1 MSPARHPTRAITRE
15 IRTRRPKRRG
25 PERREL
31 ETLGWPDTAI
41 RVSDVMARSPVT
53 VHRGARVGAA
63 WKLMRKRRL
72 RHLPVL
78 DDADRLVEIVTDR
91 DLRQVILDPAI
102 QEQLGNV
109 PKALNILAVKE
120 VMTWGVV
127 TTRPDIE
134 IREAARLM
142 HEQKLGALPVV
153 DQGRVV
159 GILTERDVIKTF
171 VQVLGE
177 GILSKPERWG
187 LEH

>member
-41 RVSDVMARSPVT
+41 RVSDVMARPPVT
-53 VHRGARVGAA
+53 VYWGATVGAA
-63 WKLMRKRRL
+63 WQLMRTRRL

-78 DDADRLVEIVTDR
+78 DDADRLVGIVTDR

-153 DQGRVV
+153 DGGRVV

-171 VQVLGE
+171 VRVLGE